1 MEMTKLGWMLRGT
14 AAIAVGMA
22 AVSPAAAQL
31 ARGGNNSN
39 APIDLTADELEV
51 TNAQCLSVWRGSAEA
66 LQADARL
73 RTDVLK
79 IYGTVGPTKPG
90 GNGPSCGATSR
101 IEALGNVYYV
111 TPLQRIRGDNA
122 TYDKASDL
130 MVVTGDVVA
139 VQGKNVLRGQ
149 RMVIHVKTGEAQ
161 MQTDVKGRN
170 KPGRVRGVFYP
181 NDQPTPAGQTAA
193 PAAAGK

>member
-1 MEMTKLGWMLRGT
+1 MTRLGWMSRAA
-14 AAIAVGMA
+14 AAIAVAMA

-51 TNAQCLSVWRGSAEA
+51 TNAQCLAVWRGSAEA

-73 RTDVLK
+73 RADVLK
-79 IYGTVGPTKPG
+79 IYNLVGPPKPG
-90 GNGPSCGATSR
+90 GAGPSCGAVAK

-111 TPLQRIRGDNA
+111 TPQQRIRGDNA
-122 TYDKASDL
+122 SYDKASDL

-139 VQGKNVLRGQ
+139 VQGKNVLRGG
-149 RMVIHVKTGEAQ
+149 RMIIHVKSGEAQ

-181 NDQPTPAGQTAA
+181 SEQQPAGQ
-193 PAAAGK
+193 PAAGQ